1 MLLGHWLAS
10 AIKQKKKKKLKG
22 KCNMERRKK
31 GKRKY

>member
-10 AIKQKKKKKLKG
+10 AIKQKKKKLKG